1 MDRNR
6 LKRWVLIVYVAA
18 TTALLL
24 APVRSPV
31 VTPSGTDKVAHGLL
45 TGVLAVLVWWVV
57 PHPTRRRALW
67 SAAAAVVYATAIEIV
82 QGFTTWRTT
91 EFADVVA
98 GAVGVVLAVAVI
110 WVVTRPGRG

>member
-1 MDRNR
+1 
-6 LKRWVLIVYVAA
+6 
-18 TTALLL
+18 
-24 APVRSPV
+24 
-31 VTPSGTDKVAHGLL
+31 
-45 TGVLAVLVWWVV
+45 
-57 PHPTRRRALW
+57 LW

-98 GAVGVVLAVAVI
+98 SAAGVVLAVAVI